1 MWWYTRHRE
10 DYILCF
16 EVIRLPIKLSQSDQE
31 YLNAL
36 KAARIAILTGAQSYK
51 IGSRALTKVDIRFI
65 VDEIARLEG
74 ATQPRV
80 RRVVPVD

>member
-1 MWWYTRHRE
+1 MS
-10 DYILCF
+10 
-16 EVIRLPIKLSQSDQE
+16 RLPIKLSQSDEE

-65 VDEIARLEG
+65 TDEIARLEG
-74 ATQPRV
+74 ATQARV
-80 RRVVPVD
+80 RRVIPFD